1 MKMAIRCLFAIT
13 VLLVSCRNKPEQNVQ
28 SQMQPISRQDTI
40 MQPENGQDTL
50 GIYIDKYR
58 RVLRD
63 ESLYQSPVAGVGF
76 PDMDSMVLGEVYHKQ
91 LLALSLPYYCID
103 DHCLMS
109 EYRDYIEKINNIIL
123 YSHYSNAK
131 KNKGIGFT
139 EYNGFVRCSFDS
151 FLSVIDGKF
160 PTNGEYQF
168 LTGIFDT
175 EYEGLEFSR
184 MYYTCTLNGNMIDML
199 PAYYSRLDLLLMHTV
214 VFPDLVIRKTAI
226 QVDRVD
232 FTMPVDSNEIDDLRS
247 PIDDIIFY
255 GDTIIGRRIDSYY
268 QLTPDGRFE
277 LRRQLEFSRREYTF
291 KELDYG
297 QAFDVYEFLQT
308 LPQDSANARW
318 TLDMDRQYHP
328 SGGRHNR
335 SVSNLSDTG
344 TSDPAIRFPSPSEIQ
359 FDSLFTRRIGWAQL
373 PFYADTSGVPPSRW
387 YRDPNTVSA
396 GRPSVDLRD
405 FPSISVD
412 EFGQS
417 VKTGD
422 PDSLTANFI
431 RLDYLLPSNGRY
443 LLVYGTY
450 GTPREPWWGYYATF
464 DPVSGRLIDHLLAK
478 EWGMGMTTL
487 ESEISADLH
496 IRTTQIDFLDTYVF
510 STPGVPIRG
519 QRIDNY
525 YRLTPEGRFERE
537 RTERFAVRPYDIT
550 ELEHTRLFETRE
562 TQE

>member
-1 MKMAIRCLFAIT
+1 
-13 VLLVSCRNKPEQNVQ
+13 
-28 SQMQPISRQDTI
+28 MQPISRQDTI

-91 LLALSLPYYCID
+91 LPALSLPYYCSSD
-103 DHCLMS
+103 DIFPIMIVEDVEYHNMLKNDVLYAHCS
-109 EYRDYIEKINNIIL
+109 PKR
-123 YSHYSNAK
+123 
-131 KNKGIGFT
+131 KNGNIGFT
-139 EYNGFVRCSFDS
+139 EYNGIDRTPLSPYSFT
-151 FLSVIDGKF
+151 IDGKF
-160 PTNGEYQF
+160 PTNGDYQF
-168 LTGIFDT
+168 LTGIFNT
-175 EYEGLEFSR
+175 EFQGISFCR
-184 MYYTCTLNGNMIDML
+184 FYYTYTYDGKMIDHL
-199 PAYYSRLDLLLMHTV
+199 PTFYTRLWSIFSESAVM
-214 VFPDLVIRKTAI
+214 PDLSIRKTTI
-226 QVDRVD
+226 QVDKVD
-232 FTMPVDSNEIDDLRS
+232 FIMPDTTGWGWSEADFLRDP
-247 PIDDIIFY
+247 PIDEVCNY
-255 GDTIIGRRIDSYY
+255 NDTIIGRRIDSYY
-268 QLTPDGRFE
+268 WLTPDGRFE
-277 LRRQLEFSRREYTF
+277 LRRQREFPRKEYLLSQLRDLEDLNFTYL
-291 KELDYG
+291 KERNLSNI
-297 QAFDVYEFLQT
+297 FDVI
-308 LPQDSANARW
+308 PQDSANARW
-318 TLDMDRQYHP
+318 TLDMDRQYQP

-335 SVSNLSDTG
+335 SVFDLSDTG
-344 TSDPAIRFPSPSEIQ
+344 TSDPDIRFPSPSDIR

-487 ESEISADLH
+487 ESEISTDLH

-525 YRLTPEGRFERE
+525 YRLTPEGRFEPE
-537 RTERFAVRPYDIT
+537 RSERFAVRPYDIT

>member
-1 MKMAIRCLFAIT
+1 MINNISWILCI
-13 VLLVSCRNKPEQNVQ
+13 VLLVSCRNKPVQETGKGNVLSLKDSAIVVPMKDSVNLLAWEKCQ
-28 SQMQPISRQDTI
+28 
-40 MQPENGQDTL
+40 TL
-50 GIYIDKYR
+50 
-58 RVLRD
+58 
-63 ESLYQSPVAGVGF
+63 ESELLYQSPVKGVGF

-91 LLALSLPYYCID
+91 LPALDLPFFCIG
-103 DHCLMS
+103 S
-109 EYRDYIEKINNIIL
+109 YIFDAARELNYQEKLKNPVLYGHYSRKMNNEKIGFNEYL
-123 YSHYSNAK
+123 
-131 KNKGIGFT
+131 GIG
-139 EYNGFVRCSFDS
+139 RCNWRS
-151 FLSVIDGKF
+151 FLIDGKF

-175 EYEGLEFSR
+175 EYEELIYSR
-184 MYYTCTLNGNMIDML
+184 FYYTYTYDGKMIDRL
-199 PAYYSRLDLLLMHTV
+199 PAYFSRLGAILSETV
-214 VFPDLVIRKTAI
+214 VHSDLTIRKTNI
-226 QVDRVD
+226 QIDKIV
-232 FTMPVDSNEIDDLRS
+232 FTMPDTTGWTEEDFLIDS
-247 PIDDIIFY
+247 PADDIDNY
-255 GDTIIGRRIDSYY
+255 SDTIIGRRIDSYY

-277 LRRQLEFSRREYTF
+277 LRRQLEFPRREYTF

-308 LPQDSANARW
+308 LPQDSVNARW
-318 TLDMDRQYHP
+318 TLDMDRQYQP

-344 TSDPAIRFPSPSEIQ
+344 TSDPDIRFPSPSDIR

-373 PFYADTSGVPPSRW
+373 PFYADTPGVPPSRW

-487 ESEISADLH
+487 ESEISTDLH

-525 YRLTPEGRFERE
+525 YRLTPEGRFEPE